1 MKLRERRLIYD
12 LESDGLLH
20 ELTRIHVLTIRDID
34 SGETFIFR
42 RNEEEDSI
50 LEGIEMLNR
59 AGLIIGHNIVGF
71 DNYALWKVYGAAY
84 APQGEMRDTLVMS
97 RMLFADVK
105 ERDFRLW
112 KRGELD
118 GGLIGSHTLEAW
130 GMRLGFPKDD
140 YSKRRKELAKH
151 LWEEDA
157 LQGDLGEDG
166 KPVGGPY
173 HEDFADLDEFTHWM
187 TWGFWNQDMED
198 YGAKDLDP
206 TQALWLKI
214 ERTEW
219 SEDAIKLEHMICDLM
234 ARVEQNGFPFQMDK
248 ARELETE
255 LRNTHDEMA
264 NTAIAHFGKWLAPM
278 KWSKSRL
285 PRPEFGEDDS
295 REFWGE
301 VTIPKRTMKFKEPTK
316 GDKVEG
322 APYCA
327 IQLKEFNPN
336 SRPMIVDRLKKIYG
350 WEPQEFTEKNN
361 PIVNDEVLRDLS
373 AAKRAE
379 SGLPVIPIAEQLAE
393 IFYYKKRLGQLA
405 DGAQSWIG
413 SVRADTGRIHAR
425 INPGGTVTNRASHS
439 KPNIAQVPR
448 VVVKKFPVI
457 NDDGTPKLK
466 DDGTPVMKGRVLK
479 GRAGDHGYDCRELF
493 FVPDGWVLMGAD
505 QQGIELRALA
515 HFMWA
520 YDDGAYAKILL
531 EADIHDAHTAAM
543 GLDSRDKSKTF
554 IYAMIY
560 GAQDFKLG
568 TVIDPSL
575 ALYPNKAKALGAQM
589 RERLMSRY
597 PALRQLIKA
606 VQKESKAGYVLG
618 MDGRKL
624 FTRAKHSALNT
635 KLQGCGATLAKI
647 WAVSF
652 ESFMEEEGFVHGW
665 DGDFAILAW
674 VHDELQ
680 VAVRDDPAVLEACE
694 RLLHESAKYS
704 GERVGFMLP
713 VEIGVKPGRTW
724 ADSH

>member
-1 MKLRERRLIYD
+1 MKLRPRRLIWD
-12 LESDGLLH
+12 IETDGLLH
-20 ELTRIHVLTIRDID
+20 QLTRVHVLTIRDID
-34 SGETFIFR
+34 SNETFIFR
-42 RNEEEDSI
+42 NNDEEDTI
-50 LEGIEMLNR
+50 LEGIDMLNR
-59 AGLIIGHNIVGF
+59 AVLIVGHNIVGF
-71 DNYALWKVYGAAY
+71 DNYALWKVYGDRY
-84 APQGEMRDTLVMS
+84 APTGEMRDTLVLS
-97 RMLFADVK
+97 RMFFADVK

-151 LWEEDA
+151 NWEED
-157 LQGDLGEDG
+157 GEDG
-166 KPVGGPY
+166 PL
-173 HEDFADLDEFTHWM
+173 HEEFADLADYTHWM

-198 YGAKDLDP
+198 YGVMDLDP
-206 TQALWLKI
+206 THALWLKC

-219 SEDAIKLEHMICDLM
+219 SEDAIRLEHMICDLM
-234 ARVEQNGFPFQMDK
+234 ARVEQNGFPFDMPK
-248 ARELETE
+248 ARILEDE
-255 LRNTHDEMA
+255 LRVEHDRMA
-264 NTAIAHFGKWLAPM
+264 ESAIEHFGRWLAPA
-278 KWSKSRL
+278 KWSKERL
-285 PRPEFGEDDS
+285 PREEFCEDDS

-301 VTIPKRTMKFKEPTK
+301 VNIPKRSVKFKDPMK

-322 APYCA
+322 CAYCP
-327 IQLKEFNPN
+327 IVLKEFNPN

-350 WEPQEFTEKNN
+350 WEPQEFTEKQN

-379 SGLPVIPIAEQLAE
+379 TGLPVIPIAEDLAE

-413 SVRADTGRIHAR
+413 SVRPDTGRIHAR

-448 VVVKKFPVI
+448 VVIKKFPVLDEAGAEVL
-457 NDDGTPKLK
+457 NDDGTPK
-466 DDGTPVMKGRVLK
+466 MKGRLLK
-479 GRAGDHGYDCRELF
+479 GRAGDHGWNCRDLF

-515 HFMWA
+515 HFMWQF
-520 YDDGAYAKILL
+520 DDGAYAKILL
-531 EADIHDAHTAAM
+531 EADIHDAHTSAM
-543 GLDSRDKSKTF
+543 QLDSRDKAKTF

-597 PALRQLIKA
+597 PALRLLIKS
-606 VQKESKAGYVLG
+606 VQKESKAGYVEGL
-618 MDGRKL
+618 DGRKL
-624 FTRAKHSALNT
+624 YTRAKHSALNT

-652 ESFMEEEGFVHGW
+652 ESMMEEEGFVHGW

-680 VAVRDDPAVLEACE
+680 VAVRNNPAAIEAAE

-704 GERVGFMLP
+704 GERVGFKLP